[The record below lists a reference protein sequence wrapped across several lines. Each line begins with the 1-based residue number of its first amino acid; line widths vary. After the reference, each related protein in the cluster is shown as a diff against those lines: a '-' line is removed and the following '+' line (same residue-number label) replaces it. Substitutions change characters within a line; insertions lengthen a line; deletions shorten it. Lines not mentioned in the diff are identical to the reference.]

1 MTTYFV
7 SNAGSNTAPYDTEA
21 KAATS
26 LGTVIAVPVAATDV
40 IKVSSTHTENAG
52 ASITYTLPT
61 SPGLQVLSVTFNGS
75 GTGGLASGGSITT
88 GGNSGMTI
96 NGYGYF
102 YGLSLTVGAGG
113 NSSSAQIN
121 LAQSN
126 SASHWQRFDNCTF
139 YLNTTSATPI
149 LSLGRVTGGATDADS
164 TIVMNDCVWRFA
176 ATGIKPTFK
185 LGYFNLRGLSFHAS
199 SSVITTLFTF
209 VTGGIAIVDVT
220 ASDLSAMTSAAIV
233 DISSKGTNRI
243 RLAQCK
249 FPSGFALTTGS
260 SPSPGSTEV
269 IMQDCDSGDNHYTFV
284 KAGYGGT
291 VTQQN
296 SIYADASNGTD
307 NLGWTMVASGNATFL
322 TPLEAPSISYWNAT
336 LSAMTTTVEA
346 ASNNV
351 TFKDNELWQETLA
364 KVTSGFT
371 LGTWNVGDRAA
382 DVLAA
387 GANQTTSAKSWTGV
401 PGTPVMQKLVTTS
414 FTPAEVGPIR
424 TRAYLGKASAT
435 AYVSPRVLS
444 GNIQW
449 MTAAGEFINEQASAG
464 SAGMQYRNL
473 MRGNVA

>member
-26 LGTVIAVPVAATDV
+26 LGTVLALVAITDIV
-40 IKVSSTHTENAG
+40 RVSSTHSENTGG
-52 ASITYTLPT
+52 AISYAIPGA
-61 SPGLQVLSVTFNGS
+61 PGLQVLSVTFNGS
-75 GTGGLASGGSITT
+75 GTGGLAAGASVTT
-88 GGNSGMTI
+88 GGNSSLTI

-102 YGLSLTVGAGG
+102 YGVSFTVGAGG
-113 NSSSAQIN
+113 SSSSAQIN

-126 SASHWQRFDNCTF
+126 SSSHWQRYDNCTF
-139 YLNTTSATPI
+139 FLNTTSSTPI
-149 LSLGRVTGGATDADS
+149 LSLGRVTGGSTDADS

-176 ATGIKPTFK
+176 GTGIKPTFK
-185 LGYFNLRGLSFHAS
+185 LGYFNIRGLSFHAS
-199 SSVITTLFTF
+199 SSALSTIFSF
-209 VTGGIAIVDVT
+209 VTGAVAIIDIT
-220 ASDLSAMTSAAIV
+220 ASDLSGMTSAAIV
-233 DISSKGTNRI
+233 DISSKGTNRV
-243 RLAQCK
+243 RLTGCK
-249 FPSGFALTTGS
+249 LPSGFSLTTGTS
-260 SPSPGSTEV
+260 GSPGSTEV

-307 NLGWTMVASGNATFL
+307 NLGWTMAASANATFL
-322 TPLEAPSISYWNAT
+322 TPLEAPSVNYWNAT
-336 LSAMTTTVEA
+336 LSATTTTVEA

-364 KVTSGFT
+364 KVTSGFP

-382 DVLAA
+382 DVLAS

-435 AYVSPRVLS
+435 AYISPRVLS

-449 MTAAGEFINEQASAG
+449 MTAAGEFVNEQASAG

-473 MRGNVA
+473 MRGNLA